1 MIFLD
6 NLWKF
11 HIVFNYNPWKFHSL
25 FFQYPWK
32 FVRNMLE
39 IQNFAISPKEI
50 SAAAQQNVIKD
61 LYKVAS
67 SSQLDNNILLQYFQH
82 LTILLLLMPCSL
94 LGTAGQ
100 KHFLKAV
107 NLVAVMTKHVE
118 VWRALSISRHH
129 FVKCSTEVNSELV
142 LSLPLSVCLSVYL
155 SACLS
160 LSVSQSVCLSVCL
173 SVIQLNNG
181 FF

>member
-1 MIFLD
+1 
-6 NLWKF
+6 
-11 HIVFNYNPWKFHSL
+11 
-25 FFQYPWK
+25 
-32 FVRNMLE
+32 
-39 IQNFAISPKEI
+39 
-50 SAAAQQNVIKD
+50 
-61 LYKVAS
+61 
-67 SSQLDNNILLQYFQH
+67 
-82 LTILLLLMPCSL
+82 MPCSL